1 MIAVYISNAKIQ
13 RFITEFLQYFFYKRV
28 SVISAPVCQQAD
40 LEAQDL
46 LQWVEV
52 KERKAFIEID
62 ECYILP

>member
-1 MIAVYISNAKIQ
+1 MY
-13 RFITEFLQYFFYKRV
+13 FYKRF
-28 SVISAPVCQQAD
+28 SVISARVCQQAD

-52 KERKAFIEID
+52 KERKTFLGLD